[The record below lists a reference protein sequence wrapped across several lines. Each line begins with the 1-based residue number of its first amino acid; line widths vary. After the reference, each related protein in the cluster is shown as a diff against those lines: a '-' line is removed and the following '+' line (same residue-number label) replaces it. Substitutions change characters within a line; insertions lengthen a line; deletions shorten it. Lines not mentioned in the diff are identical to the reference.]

1 METYEQNDFGSRRIP
16 AGCTLKEYRKN
27 YASAPMKKNIKS
39 LSIVAYV
46 LVGLN
51 VVIAFVGSP
60 LVLLDCALLL
70 GLTLGV
76 HLGKNKGCAVALL
89 VYTIINA
96 IVSLITAGTVGGW
109 WWIFLAISY
118 LNTFKKIDAEYK
130 AEMAKSN
137 QPSIYDYDY

>member
-1 METYEQNDFGSRRIP
+1 
-16 AGCTLKEYRKN
+16 
-27 YASAPMKKNIKS
+27 MKKNIKY

-76 HLGKNKGCAVALL
+76 HLGKNKDCAVALL

>member
-1 METYEQNDFGSRRIP
+1 MW
-16 AGCTLKEYRKN
+16 A
-27 YASAPMKKNIKS
+27 A
-39 LSIVAYV
+39 
-46 LVGLN
+46 
-51 VVIAFVGSP
+51 P